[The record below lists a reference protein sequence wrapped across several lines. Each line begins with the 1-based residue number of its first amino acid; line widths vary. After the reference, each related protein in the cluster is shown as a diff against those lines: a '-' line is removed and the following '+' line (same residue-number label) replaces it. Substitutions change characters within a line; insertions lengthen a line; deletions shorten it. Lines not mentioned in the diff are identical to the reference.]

1 MKHLPKVLLFT
12 FLFGLVTFVTAQ
24 EHYTVLHKNYNLFAS
39 GIEHNLNQTADT
51 LLLQSDKSV
60 LKVSFLSHEKNK
72 TERIDVNSKQV
83 KVPLHYLSEGRY
95 TIAVYREDI
104 IVAFGIERKFKIE
117 VSENVIED
125 FEEGVLQ
132 ASLSKEERERRH
144 LKPITKK
151 GNQSTYIANV
161 SEDETSRSNIENE
174 HKNNSLSNRDRL
186 KKEYQSWLE
195 EQRAIVEANQKQSQ
209 QEKAAK
215 QKAYQEYLAETREL
229 KTKDEGLTSEEV
241 TKKNVDDK
249 KGINNDEE
257 LSVTDSNQS
266 DFETNT
272 RDIESANKRLI
283 TELEGKTSKNSTKE
297 ETISKIETN
306 KVEYNLSKVNNDES
320 VNRQTREEYRK
331 SHVRPNGK
339 PYDE

>member
-1 MKHLPKVLLFT
+1 MC
-12 FLFGLVTFVTAQ
+12 
-24 EHYTVLHKNYNLFAS
+24 
-39 GIEHNLNQTADT
+39 I
-51 LLLQSDKSV
+51 
-60 LKVSFLSHEKNK
+60 
-72 TERIDVNSKQV
+72 
-83 KVPLHYLSEGRY
+83 
-95 TIAVYREDI
+95 
-104 IVAFGIERKFKIE
+104 
-117 VSENVIED
+117 
-125 FEEGVLQ
+125 
-132 ASLSKEERERRH
+132 
-144 LKPITKK
+144 
-151 GNQSTYIANV
+151 
-161 SEDETSRSNIENE
+161 
-174 HKNNSLSNRDRL
+174 RDR
-186 KKEYQSWLE
+186 
-195 EQRAIVEANQKQSQ
+195 
-209 QEKAAK
+209 EKAAK

>member
-1 MKHLPKVLLFT
+1 MKHLPKVFLFT

-51 LLLQSDKSV
+51 LLLESDKSV
-60 LKVSFLSHEKNK
+60 LKVSFLSHEQNK

-104 IVAFGIERKFKIE
+104 IVAFGIERKLKIE

-125 FEEGVLQ
+125 FEEGILQ

-151 GNQSTYIANV
+151 ADNNTRIANIL
-161 SEDETSRSNIENE
+161 EDETSRSNNE
-174 HKNNSLSNRDRL
+174 KVHRDNSLSNRDRL

-195 EQRAIVEANQKQSQ
+195 EQRAIVETNQKQSQ
-209 QEKAAK
+209 QEKIAK

-229 KTKDEGLTSEEV
+229 KTKNEGLTSEE
-241 TKKNVDDK
+241 TIEKNMDFNE
-249 KGINNDEE
+249 GINNEE
-257 LSVTDSNQS
+257 EYSVTDSNQN
-266 DFETNT
+266 DFETNS
-272 RDIESANKRLI
+272 RDIESANKSFI
-283 TELEGKTSKNSTKE
+283 AELETKNKRHSSKKE
-297 ETISKIETN
+297 DTTAKVKDK

-320 VNRQTREEYRK
+320 VNRQTREDYRK
-331 SHVRPNGK
+331 SHLRPNGK
-339 PYDE
+339 PYN